1 MQKYAPTI
9 LRLGLVFVF
18 IWFGLTQLL
27 DQSMWTSLIPTGLTK
42 ATGINA
48 ETFVIINGTFEV
60 FMAVLLAFGIRVRLV
75 AALLFLHMFAIIGDL
90 GLNAIAI
97 RDIGLMLALLS
108 VSFYGP
114 DECCADKT
122 VGLWK

>member
-27 DQSMWTSLIPTGLTK
+27 DQTMWVSLIPAGLTK
-42 ATGINA
+42 ATGISA
-48 ETFVIINGTFEV
+48 ETFVIINGVFEV
-60 FMAVLLAFGIRVRLV
+60 FMATLLAFGIRVRLV
-75 AALLFLHMFAIIGDL
+75 ASLLFLHMFAIIGSL
-90 GLNAIAI
+90 GLNAIAV
-97 RDIGLMLALLS
+97 RDIGLMLAILS
-108 VSFYGP
+108 VAFTGP
-114 DECCADKT
+114 DEYCADKT